1 MLEMKRESMRRELA
15 FARLRQGRSYR
26 WSWRHMP
33 SNREAPNTNK
43 KREQKKRESEK
54 GKRVRREKAWTTSY
68 TSPLISC
75 LVNSH
80 FILQVGPIMPPQ
92 YFQCPFSWQAHA
104 TPLTRGSMI
113 FGSVSCFVSH
123 KHSQETDGFSGHLM
137 SNLLSSFQHQF
148 KGSFHFR
155 DISE

>member
-1 MLEMKRESMRRELA
+1 MFRLVVHRCIYFNIPWEDTFNMLEMKRESMRRELA

-54 GKRVRREKAWTTSY
+54 GKRVRRQNAWTTSY
-68 TSPLISC
+68 TFPLISC

-80 FILQVGPIMPPQ
+80 FILQVGPIMPPPVFLVPLQ
-92 YFQCPFSWQAHA
+92 LVGSCYA
-104 TPLTRGSMI
+104 TDTR
-113 FGSVSCFVSH
+113 FDDFR
-123 KHSQETDGFSGHLM
+123 QRF
-137 SNLLSSFQHQF
+137 LLCVT
-148 KGSFHFR
+148 
-155 DISE
+155 

>member
-1 MLEMKRESMRRELA
+1 MFRLVVHRCIYFNIPWEDTFNMLEMKRESMRRELA

-54 GKRVRREKAWTTSY
+54 GKRVRRQNAWTTSY
-68 TSPLISC
+68 TFPLISC

-80 FILQVGPIMPPQ
+80 FILQVGPMPP
-92 YFQCPFSWQAHA
+92 PPSISSAPSIGRLMLRHWHEVRWFSAAFPALCHISIPRKPMGFRA
-104 TPLTRGSMI
+104 T
-113 FGSVSCFVSH
+113 
-123 KHSQETDGFSGHLM
+123 
-137 SNLLSSFQHQF
+137 
-148 KGSFHFR
+148 
-155 DISE
+155 